1 MDELIRDH
9 FSRDSESYNNY
20 TKKSHSIKKEVAN
33 WRKLY
38 ASVLDEGCKKIL
50 NVGCG
55 PGTEAILLAGM
66 GYEVTA
72 LDFSPRMVEL
82 TKENSAEMGV
92 CVTAVVGDAEQL
104 PFEDGTFDAVVSNYA
119 LWAIPHP
126 QTAIDEWHRVL
137 KSGGQ
142 IAYIDGIWSTAG
154 YSKARKLWTRLA
166 SKLRKK
172 DDNSHR
178 PSSSP
183 EEKERMSELWSVTA
197 QRPADDLRMV
207 ETAGFRNILKIDK
220 VDRRIFSGMRYVEY
234 GYHKV
239 HFMII
244 GYKERS

>member
-20 TKKSHSIKKEVAN
+20 TKKSHSIKKEVSN
-33 WRKLY
+33 WQKLY
-38 ASVLDEGCKKIL
+38 ASVLGEGCRKIL

-72 LDFSPRMVEL
+72 LDFSPSMVEL
-82 TKENSAEMGV
+82 TKNNAAEMGV
-92 CVTAVVGDAEQL
+92 SLTVVEGDAEQL
-104 PFEDGTFDAVVSNYA
+104 PFDDGTFDAVVSNYA

-126 QTAIDEWHRVL
+126 QTAIDEWYRVL
-137 KSGGQ
+137 RQGGQ
-142 IAYIDGIWSTAG
+142 IAYIDGVWSTAG
-154 YSKARKLWTRLA
+154 FSPLRKLWFRLA
-166 SKLRKK
+166 SKLRKR

-178 PSSSP
+178 VSSTP
-183 EEKERMSELWSVTA
+183 EEKERLSGLWSVTA
-197 QRPADDLRMV
+197 QRPNDDLRMV
-207 ETAGFRNILKIDK
+207 ENAGFRNIRKIDK

-244 GYKERS
+244 GYKG